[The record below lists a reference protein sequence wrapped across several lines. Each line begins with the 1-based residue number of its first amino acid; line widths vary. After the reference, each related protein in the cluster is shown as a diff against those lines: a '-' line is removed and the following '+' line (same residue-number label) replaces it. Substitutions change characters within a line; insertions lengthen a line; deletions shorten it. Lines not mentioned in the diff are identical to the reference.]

1 LRRQDRISKS
11 YPVGEMRIIIV
22 GAGAVGSYLAQR
34 LSADGQDVTV
44 IDDNEKSATELQ
56 DTIDALFL
64 VGNGA
69 TVGTLQQAGA
79 ESADLLIAVTSND
92 GANILSCYTATQLGT
107 TTTIARIEDPG
118 LKEGAD
124 RLGVD
129 FIIDPSLTAADEI
142 VDVVGH

>member
-1 LRRQDRISKS
+1 
-11 YPVGEMRIIIV
+11 MRIIIV

-34 LSADGQDVTV
+34 LSAEGQDVIV
-44 IDDNEKSATELQ
+44 IEDDESRAGLLQ
-56 DTIDALFL
+56 DSIDALVM

-69 TVGTLQQAGA
+69 AQGTLEQAGA
-79 ESADLLIAVTSND
+79 ENADLLIAVTSND
-92 GANILSCYTATQLGT
+92 GANILACYTATQLGT

-129 FIIDPSLTAADEI
+129 FIIDPSAAAADEI
-142 VDVVGH
+142 AFIV